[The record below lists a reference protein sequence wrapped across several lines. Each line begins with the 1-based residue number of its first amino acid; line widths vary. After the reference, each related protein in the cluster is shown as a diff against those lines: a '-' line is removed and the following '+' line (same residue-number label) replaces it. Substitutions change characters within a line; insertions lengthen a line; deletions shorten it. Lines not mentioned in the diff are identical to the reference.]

1 MTSVNDVDRAL
12 RAAPPHALLGTLRT
26 LLTDAWGATGAD
38 LLMADYGL
46 TVLQPVEAP
55 GDPSRSVSLHNSA
68 EGRAFGSQEPHE
80 EHPRHGE
87 HVRLHLP
94 VTARGER
101 LGVLTVLLPPESV
114 GAEVTRE
121 LAQVAELLGHEIVV
135 AERDTDVYRQAR
147 RVGRL
152 TLAAEMQWE
161 LLPGRAST
169 REEFSIGAQ
178 LEPAYAVR
186 GDNFDWSS
194 DAERLSLSILNGM
207 GDGINAS
214 LLTLLAV
221 GSLRNA
227 RRAGVPVADQAR
239 LADQAIYAQYHGDQH
254 VSALLLSFDLA
265 TGRVLAVDAG
275 SPRLWRRRGTSV
287 ERIEFEAQLPLG
299 MFEESDYLP
308 QEFDVLPGD
317 RLLVVS
323 DGVYDALSPLGE
335 AFGERAL
342 ARAVTATAL
351 LPAADVPRAVLD
363 ELAAYRVTEPLDD
376 ALIVCLDWS
385 GRRPR
390 GENGPQAD

>member
-12 RAAPPHALLGTLRT
+12 RATSPHALLDTLRT
-26 LLTDAWGATGAD
+26 LLTDVWGATGAD

-68 EGRAFGSQEPHE
+68 EGRAFGSQAPHE
-80 EHPRHGE
+80 EHPRRGE

-101 LGVLTVLLPPESV
+101 LGVLTVRLPGPV
-114 GAEVTRE
+114 GVDVTEE

-161 LLPGRAST
+161 LLPGRACA
-169 REEFSIGAQ
+169 RAEFSIGAQ

-194 DAERLSLSILNGM
+194 DADGLSLSILNGM

-214 LLTLLAV
+214 LLTQLAV
-221 GSLRNA
+221 GALRNA
-227 RRAGVPVADQAR
+227 RRADLPVADQAR
-239 LADQAIYAQYHGDQH
+239 LADQAIYAQHHGDQH

-275 SPRLWRRRGTSV
+275 SPRLWRRRGTAV
-287 ERIEFEAQLPLG
+287 ERIELDAQLPLG

-308 QEFDVLPGD
+308 QEFAVLPGD

-342 ARAVTATAL
+342 ARAVAATAL

-363 ELAAYRVTEPLDD
+363 ELAGYRVTEPLDD

-385 GRRPR
+385 GRQH
-390 GENGPQAD
+390 GEGSGTRTG

>member
-1 MTSVNDVDRAL
+1 MNDVDRAL
-12 RAAPPHALLGTLRT
+12 RATPPHALLDTLRT
-26 LLTDAWGATGAD
+26 FLTDVWGATGAD
-38 LLMADYGL
+38 LRMADYGL

-55 GDPSRSVSLHNSA
+55 GDPSRAVSLHNSA
-68 EGRAFGSQEPHE
+68 EGRAFGSQAPHE

-87 HVRLHLP
+87 YLLLHLP

-101 LGVLTVLLPPESV
+101 LGVLTVRLPPGSV
-114 GAEVTRE
+114 GLELTDE

-161 LLPGRAST
+161 LLPGRASA
-169 REEFSIGAQ
+169 RDEFSIGAQ

-194 DAERLSLSILNGM
+194 DADRLTLSILNGM
-207 GDGINAS
+207 GDGIHAS
-214 LLTLLAV
+214 LLTQLAV
-221 GSLRNA
+221 GALRNA
-227 RRAGVPVADQAR
+227 RRADLPVADQAR
-239 LADQAIYAQYHGDQH
+239 LADQAIYAQHHGDQH

-275 SPRLWRRRGTSV
+275 SPRLWRRRGTAV

-308 QEFDVLPGD
+308 QEFAVLPGD

-363 ELAAYRVTEPLDD
+363 ELDSYRVTEPLDD

-385 GRRPR
+385 GRKRR
-390 GENGPQAD
+390 EGSGPQTG

>member
-12 RAAPPHALLGTLRT
+12 RATSPHALLDTLRT
-26 LLTDAWGATGAD
+26 LLTDVWGATGAD

-68 EGRAFGSQEPHE
+68 EGRAFGSQAPHE

-101 LGVLTVLLPPESV
+101 LGVLTVRLPDSV
-114 GAEVTRE
+114 GVDVTEE

-135 AERDTDVYRQAR
+135 AERDTDIYRQAR

-161 LLPGRAST
+161 LLPGRACA

-194 DAERLSLSILNGM
+194 DADGLSLSILNGM

-214 LLTLLAV
+214 LLTQLAV
-221 GSLRNA
+221 GALRNA
-227 RRAGVPVADQAR
+227 RRAGLPVADQAR
-239 LADQAIYAQYHGDQH
+239 LADQAIYAQHHGDQH

-275 SPRLWRRRGTSV
+275 SPRLWRRRGTTV
-287 ERIEFEAQLPLG
+287 ERIELEAQLPLG

-308 QEFDVLPGD
+308 QEFAVLPGD

-323 DGVYDALSPLGE
+323 DGVYDALSPVGE

-342 ARAVTATAL
+342 ARAVAATAL

-363 ELAAYRVTEPLDD
+363 ELAGYRVTEPLDD

-385 GRRPR
+385 GRQPR
-390 GENGPQAD
+390 EDSGTRTG